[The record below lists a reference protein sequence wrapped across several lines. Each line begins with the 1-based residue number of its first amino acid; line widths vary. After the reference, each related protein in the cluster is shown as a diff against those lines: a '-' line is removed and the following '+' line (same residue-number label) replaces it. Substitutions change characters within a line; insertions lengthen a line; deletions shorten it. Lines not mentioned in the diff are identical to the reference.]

1 MMSEE
6 QDLGFLEHLEALRRH
21 LIRAIAAL
29 VVGFVVAY
37 AFHEQLLTV
46 LVMPV
51 MAGLRDHGIYALQTI
66 SVTEGIMT
74 YIKAAMVAGVALS
87 MPLILRELWL
97 FIRPGLYPK
106 ERMVVLPA
114 LFVVFLFFLAG
125 MLFSYF
131 VFVPF
136 VVDFLAGMTPSQAM
150 LVPRFSDVLSLSLLF
165 YLVFGVIFEVPLVM
179 FILAFLGVFKVQ
191 QYLRFSK
198 YFVVAAFIIG
208 ALFSPPDPLSQ
219 VLLAVPLCFLY
230 GLGILASLAVGRSG
244 GVGGALRTL
253 GGMALLLIGL
263 TVAGYYGARSARTQW
278 VVSPWEHLGPGTC
291 VRYLDTRVIGKG
303 PREIRELS
311 VDGPKGWLGR
321 FRPPVP
327 AGIWCLDKGGHRFTL
342 ELNPQGA
349 GFLIEAEGTDLG
361 FVEPGLP
368 SEKWPRETHQ
378 KQGTSRLKTWLP
390 SPGIRGFLDSTFLR
404 MKGLCT
410 GSTGGH

>member
-1 MMSEE
+1 MSEE
-6 QDLGFLEHLEALRRH
+6 QDVGFLEHLEALRRH

-51 MAGLRDHGIYALQTI
+51 MAGLRDHGIYAWQTI

-179 FILAFLGVFKVQ
+179 FILAFLGLFKVQ
-191 QYLRFSK
+191 QYIRFSK
-198 YFVVAAFIIG
+198 YFVVASFIIG

-244 GVGGALRTL
+244 GVGSALRTL

-278 VVSPWEHLGPGTC
+278 IVSPWGHFGPGTC
-291 VRYLDTRVIGKG
+291 VRYLDTRAIASGDK
-303 PREIRELS
+303 EIRES
-311 VDGPKGWLGR
+311 SGNSTQKWLNR

-327 AGIWCLDKGGHRFTL
+327 AGVWCLDSKGQRFLL
-342 ELNPQGA
+342 ELKPQGA
-349 GFLIEAEGTDLG
+349 GFLVTAQGTDMD
-361 FVEPGLP
+361 FVRSLLP
-368 SEKWPRETHQ
+368 ADRWPMETSR
-378 KQGTSRLKTWLP
+378 KDGTTRLKTWLP
-390 SPGIRGFLDSTFLR
+390 SPGIGGFLDRAYTH
-404 MKGLCT
+404 LCQLC
-410 GSTGGH
+410 SARK